1 MFQISHPKSFCQS
14 KQPVV
19 PGVKWEIRNKLLV
32 SAVLKRYSDT
42 LLMLL
47 YLRESLSLMS
57 QRQSIRRGIQ
67 ESCPWSSWV
76 RDLNPRFV
84 NLVPGRLS
92 NETSVIF
99 IMRSSFVQLWN
110 IKYPEL
116 IAWRKQ
122 WLKNY
127 RQYKLF
133 SNVWKDESTNYFI
146 MVGKKISAKYYFL
159 K

>member
-1 MFQISHPKSFCQS
+1 
-14 KQPVV
+14 
-19 PGVKWEIRNKLLV
+19 
-32 SAVLKRYSDT
+32 
-42 LLMLL
+42 MLL

-116 IAWRKQ
+116 IVWRKQ

-127 RQYKLF
+127 REYKLF
-133 SNVWKDESTNYFI
+133 SNVWKDGGTNYFL

-159 K
+159 KESLPFSRHDYKHHLAQKKTDWWHFVYRSPSSSTGFRA